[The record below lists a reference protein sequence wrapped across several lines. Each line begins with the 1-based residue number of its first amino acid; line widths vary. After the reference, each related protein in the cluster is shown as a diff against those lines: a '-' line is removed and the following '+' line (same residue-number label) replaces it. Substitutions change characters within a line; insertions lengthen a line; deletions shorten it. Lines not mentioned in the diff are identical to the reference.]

1 VLVSRSVYMQL
12 IVLQT
17 ATFAI
22 HDLCIHPEYVAPI
35 RRELESEAYAEFE
48 KTARGLP
55 LLDSFVKE
63 SARLTPVESRT
74 CCSVFS
80 PVRPHPCLIKNT
92 LTPISTTSPVEQPNT
107 RGIKANICMIK

>member
-1 VLVSRSVYMQL
+1 MQL
-12 IVLQT
+12 TVSQT

-22 HDLCIHPEYVAPI
+22 HDLCIYPEYVSPI

-80 PVRPHPCLIKNT
+80 PVTTPLSNQKHAHT
-92 LTPISTTSPVEQPNT
+92 HLTHQPSRAPNT
-107 RGIKANICMIK
+107 RGIKANL